1 MAKEIINVPGLIERR
16 DDQGKLMTPLSN
28 ATKGGGFVYISGI
41 TPNDPITGDMV
52 SGNIEAQT
60 ERVMENLKMV
70 LEAAGTSFDN
80 VIKSTV
86 FCTNVGHFGRV
97 NAVYRRY
104 FTEDE
109 FPARTFV
116 NVGSWPRD
124 FDIEIEMIALAE

>member
-1 MAKEIINVPGLIERR
+1 MAKEIINVPGLTDRR
-16 DDQGKLMTPLSN
+16 DDQGKLMTPLSK

-41 TPNDPITGDMV
+41 TPNDPITGDMG